1 MSDATTHNVCEAV
14 VRLFAP
20 FGEAIVHD
28 IKSGTVAHV
37 YGKHSTREVGE
48 PSFLEDM
55 KIEDWASD
63 IQGPYRKTEPDGR
76 SIKSISILQRDV
88 DGAAAYLICIN
99 VDVSQFES
107 ARVLLSGLISVPDEE
122 PNPLANDW
130 LEKLNVFVADW
141 TMERGIRLKDIKGK
155 DRRLLV
161 QELEQNGVFD
171 QKNAAQAIAK
181 VLGVSRATV
190 YQDLRK

>member
-1 MSDATTHNVCEAV
+1 MSDTTTHNLCEAI

-28 IKSGTVAHV
+28 VKSGTVSHV
-37 YGKHSTREVGE
+37 HGKHSTREVGE

-55 KIEDWASD
+55 KIDDWTSD
-63 IQGPYRKTEPDGR
+63 ILGPYRKTEPDGR
-76 SIKSISILQRDV
+76 SIKSISILQRDAA
-88 DGAAAYLICIN
+88 GAPSELVCIN
-99 VDVSQFES
+99 VDVSQFEA

-130 LEKLNVFVADW
+130 LEKLNVFVANW
-141 TMERGIRLKDIKGK
+141 TMDRGVRLKDLQTD
-155 DRRLLV
+155 DRRELV
-161 QELEQNGVFD
+161 QELEQNGVFE
-171 QKNAAQAIAK
+171 QKNAAQAVAK

>member
-1 MSDATTHNVCEAV
+1 MSDPTTHNLCEAI

-28 IKSGTVAHV
+28 VKSGTVSHV
-37 YGKHSTREVGE
+37 HGKHSTREVGE
-48 PSFLEDM
+48 PSFLEGM
-55 KIEDWASD
+55 KIDDWTSD

-76 SIKSISILQRDV
+76 SIKSISILQRDP
-88 DGAAAYLICIN
+88 DGSPSQLVCIN
-99 VDVSQFES
+99 VDVSQFEA
-107 ARVLLSGLISVPDEE
+107 ARLLLSGLVSVPDEE

-130 LEKLNVFVADW
+130 LERLNVFVANW
-141 TMERGIRLKDIKGK
+141 TMQRGIGLKDIQAD
-155 DRRLLV
+155 DRRQLV
-161 QELEQNGVFD
+161 QELEQNGVFE

-190 YQDLRK
+190 YQDLKK